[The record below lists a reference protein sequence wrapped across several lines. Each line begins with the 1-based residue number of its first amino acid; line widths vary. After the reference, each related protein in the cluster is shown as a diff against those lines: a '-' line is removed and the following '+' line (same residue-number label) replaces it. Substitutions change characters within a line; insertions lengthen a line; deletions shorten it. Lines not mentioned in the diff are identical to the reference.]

1 MSAPL
6 WRVRVGMRKKFK
18 SKELKHLGENP
29 YTPQVTAVSRSWK
42 SFRFMRMIVRLPQGE
57 SPEGMLRLRKIEF
70 VLDLG
75 NSFNRL
81 PAVCMADLC
90 GAALDFTCVI
100 LGNAV
105 KL

>member
-1 MSAPL
+1 
-6 WRVRVGMRKKFK
+6 MRKKFK
-18 SKELKHLGENP
+18 SKELKQLGENP
-29 YTPQVTAVSRSWK
+29 YTPQVTAASRSWQ
-42 SFRFMRMIVRLPQGE
+42 SFRFMRTIARLPQGE

-70 VLDLG
+70 ILDLG
-75 NSFNRL
+75 NNFNRL
-81 PAVCMADLC
+81 PAVCMADPC